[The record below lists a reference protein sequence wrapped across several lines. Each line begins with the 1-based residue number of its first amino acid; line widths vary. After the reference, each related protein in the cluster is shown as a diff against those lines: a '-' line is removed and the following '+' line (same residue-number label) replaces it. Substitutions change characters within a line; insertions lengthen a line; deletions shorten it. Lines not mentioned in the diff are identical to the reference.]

1 MTFNKY
7 FAGSKGNYSNHT
19 HYLRMMPIST
29 LGKIKMT
36 NFESSSRHFLINDH
50 HPGLITAAE
59 QISDRQI
66 MELRILLSHTVV
78 EKEIYKFTARLKK
91 LEQIKN
97 QWSN

>member
-1 MTFNKY
+1 
-7 FAGSKGNYSNHT
+7 
-19 HYLRMMPIST
+19 
-29 LGKIKMT
+29 MT
-36 NFESSSRHFLINDH
+36 NFEPSSHPFLINEH
-50 HPGLITAAE
+50 HHDLTKAAE